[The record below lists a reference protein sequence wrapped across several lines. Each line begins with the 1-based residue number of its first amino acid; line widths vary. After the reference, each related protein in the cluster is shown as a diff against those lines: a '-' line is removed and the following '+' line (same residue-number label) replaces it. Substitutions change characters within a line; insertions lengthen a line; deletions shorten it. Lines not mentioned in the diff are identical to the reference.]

1 MNVEIRV
8 TQAELAEMETTASEL
23 SESVQQVLLGGLQ
36 TEDGTLYLSSV
47 NVDVQVAE

>member
-1 MNVEIRV
+1 MNVEIRL
-8 TQAELAEMETTASEL
+8 TQEELAEMQTTASDL
-23 SESVQQVLLGGLQ
+23 SESVQQALQGGLQ